1 MNGKEPGLHGGLK
14 CSRDTQASGAVSW
27 ETPVIHVETDGAGIL
42 HHDVRV
48 NQFRWLKDHM

>member
-27 ETPVIHVETDGAGIL
+27 ETPVMHVETDGAGIL